1 MKKTIVKIGLLLLG
15 IAVFYGVENKETTGF
30 SALVLDNIDA
40 LAQEENGEEDVSCYG
55 SGDIDCYGYKV
66 EKRYVMR

>member
-15 IAVFYGVENKETTGF
+15 IAVFYGVENKEATGF
-30 SALVLDNIDA
+30 STLVLDNIDA
-40 LAQEENGEEDVSCYG
+40 LAQEENGENTKCYG

-66 EKRYVMR
+66 KRKYILR

>member
-40 LAQEENGEEDVSCYG
+40 WPKRRMGKKMLNVMVRGILTVM
-55 SGDIDCYGYKV
+55 DIKLKKD
-66 EKRYVMR
+66 M